1 MTSTLRTRIHGPQL
15 QDPLHGD
22 ITLIVHHSREEPL
35 NYANNTKTTATTYY
49 VHRLLL
55 SLWSP
60 VFHTMLTNGMRET
73 THDVIHLCE
82 HPLHAPRFG
91 LVLALFYPN
100 APPITP
106 AAVHSVLHF
115 VDKYDLPAA
124 LRLECEVVLLRKP
137 RSWALLVTAQTY
149 GLARLLARHVEW
161 VSANLD
167 SVSEASSSEAVEES
181 QLLGE
186 IEVETWIK
194 IMRHTMARLSNTKQ
208 LLRKMLLASNCN
220 MCGGA
225 QGSAPAAVCGR
236 SVYCSH
242 HVQFMCLLA
251 SLTDASP

>member
-1 MTSTLRTRIHGPQL
+1 MTTTLRTCIPGPQL

-22 ITLIVHHSREEPL
+22 ITVIVHHSGDEPT
-35 NYANNTKTTATTYY
+35 NDANNTKTTATTYY

-60 VFHTMLTNGMRET
+60 VFGTMLTSGMPET
-73 THDVIHLCE
+73 THDVIHLRE

-100 APPITP
+100 APPIAP
-106 AAVHSVLHF
+106 ATVHSVLYF
-115 VDKYDLPAA
+115 VDKYDLPAS
-124 LRLECEVVLLRKP
+124 LRLECEAVLLRKP

-167 SVSEASSSEAVEES
+167 SVPDASPSEAVEES

-186 IEVETWIK
+186 IEVETWVK

-208 LLRKMLLASNCN
+208 LLRKMTLASNCN

-225 QGSAPAAVCGR
+225 QGSAPAA
-236 SVYCSH
+236 VYCSH